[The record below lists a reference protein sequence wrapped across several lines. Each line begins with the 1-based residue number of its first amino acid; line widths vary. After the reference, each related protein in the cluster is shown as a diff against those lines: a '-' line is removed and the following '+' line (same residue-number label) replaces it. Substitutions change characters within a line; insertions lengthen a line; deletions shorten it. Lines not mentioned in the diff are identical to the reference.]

1 MKIKIGFL
9 MLLLSA
15 CTSQNVIFTQEIKP
29 IEKQDV
35 RYMLFAHSSYANLD
49 IRDVKK
55 TNAVLLIE
63 IKNDIDSAQVLFLSE
78 RNAYHMCGFHYE
90 AFFWNSSDSLYSSIC
105 LNKECESFAY
115 KPIEAQKLLTNYGK
129 KLETNPDHYIY
140 TLAIPVT
147 FNPTDVKKELR
158 DKGLMVFA
166 FDDDLYRF
174 PRLSFSYR
182 NNTYVGK
189 NASNKK
195 WDMAEENNEKK
206 TTKLIMEIVDS
217 IRTHCN
223 VLNEPEIFY
232 DSFGEALD
240 SMTHKGSINLYFATE
255 KDLFLAKDMVI
266 HTKAQNIHV
275 YIPETYNLQLI
286 VTSDNIEEV
295 KNKLREFKFINKVS
309 PYLEYYFKEY

>member
-15 CTSQNVIFTQEIKP
+15 FTSQNFIFTQEIKP
-29 IEKQDV
+29 IKKQDV

-49 IRDVKK
+49 FRHVKK
-55 TNAVLLIE
+55 LNAVLFIE
-63 IKNDIDSAQVLFLSE
+63 NKDDIDSAQVVFLTE
-78 RNAYHMCGFHYE
+78 KKFYHLCGYHYE
-90 AFFWNSSDSLYSSIC
+90 VFFWYDSDSLYSSGC

-115 KPIEAQKLLTNYGK
+115 KPVEAQKRLSTYGNR
-129 KLETNPDHYIY
+129 LETNPDHYIY
-140 TLAIPVT
+140 NLAIPVT
-147 FNPTDVKKELR
+147 FNPTEVKKELR

-182 NNTYVGK
+182 HNTYVGK

-195 WDMAEENNEKK
+195 WDMAEENNEIK
-206 TTKLIMEIVDS
+206 TTKLIMNIVDS
-217 IRTHCN
+217 IKTHCK
-223 VLNEPEIFY
+223 VLNEPEVFY
-232 DSFGEALD
+232 DSFGEVLD

-266 HTKAQNIHV
+266 QTKAQNIHV

-286 VTSDNIEEV
+286 VTYDNIEEV
-295 KNKLREFKFINKVS
+295 KNILGEFKFIKKVS
-309 PYLEYYFKEY
+309 LYLEDYFQGD

>member
-15 CTSQNVIFTQEIKP
+15 CTSQNFIFTQEIKP
-29 IEKQDV
+29 IKKQDV

-49 IRDVKK
+49 FRHVKK
-55 TNAVLLIE
+55 LNAVLFIE
-63 IKNDIDSAQVLFLSE
+63 NKDDIDSAQVLFLTE
-78 RNAYHMCGFHYE
+78 KKFYHLCGYHYE
-90 AFFWNSSDSLYSSIC
+90 AFFWKSSDSLYSSIC

-115 KPIEAQKLLTNYGK
+115 KPVEAQKRLSTYGN

-140 TLAIPVT
+140 NLAIPVT
-147 FNPTDVKKELR
+147 FNPTEVKKELR

-182 NNTYVGK
+182 HNTYVGK

-195 WDMAEENNEKK
+195 WDMAEENNEIK
-206 TTKLIMEIVDS
+206 TTKLIMNIVDS
-217 IRTHCN
+217 IKTHCK
-223 VLNEPEIFY
+223 VLNEPEVFY
-232 DSFGEALD
+232 DSFGEVLD

-266 HTKAQNIHV
+266 QTKAQNIHV

-286 VTSDNIEEV
+286 VTYDNIEEV
-295 KNKLREFKFINKVS
+295 KNILGEFKFIKKVS
-309 PYLEYYFKEY
+309 LYLEDYFQGD

>member
-15 CTSQNVIFTQEIKP
+15 CTSHDVIFTQEIKP
-29 IEKQDV
+29 IKKQDV
-35 RYMLFAHSSYANLD
+35 RYMLFTHSSYANLYGEN
-49 IRDVKK
+49 IKNP
-55 TNAVLLIE
+55 NAVLLIE
-63 IKNDIDSAQVLFLSE
+63 IKNEIDSAQVLFLSD
-78 RNAYHMCGFHYE
+78 RNAYHMCGYHYE
-90 AFFWNSSDSLYSSIC
+90 AFFWKSSDSLYSSIC

-115 KPIEAQKLLTNYGK
+115 KLVEAQKLLSTYGK

-140 TLAIPVT
+140 NLAIPVT
-147 FNPTDVKKELR
+147 FNPKDVKKELR

-206 TTKLIMEIVDS
+206 TTKLIMDIVDS
-217 IRTHCN
+217 IKTHCK

-232 DSFGEALD
+232 DSFGEVLD

-275 YIPETYNLQLI
+275 YIPKTYNLQLI
-286 VTSDNIEEV
+286 VTSDNIEEI
-295 KNKLREFKFINKVS
+295 KNLLGEFKFIIKVS
-309 PYLEYYFKEY
+309 PYLEDYFQGD